1 MSSTTNNTSNRRS
14 QARISTS
21 ITINN
26 RPLQRNPSSQDAP
39 TSATASQ
46 PSISLR
52 LGQLFR
58 SSLHQPQTTSPGGP
72 DIIHIP
78 STTHQDQQA
87 TPSPTAA
94 QSFTDNPNNYFDF
107 SLFNRSQIHE
117 NSLLLDRLF
126 DIPEDVQQMNSDD
139 NEDVLGGDSDTSS
152 DEEDLGEDEADQVPD
167 LMTIPDDDDDDGDG
181 GAEYEATSSG
191 IDSLE
196 RNNDLTSDMPQAKK
210 QKTEST

>member
-1 MSSTTNNTSNRRS
+1 MSTTTNNNSNRRS
-14 QARISTS
+14 HARISTS

-39 TSATASQ
+39 TPATASQ

-58 SSLHQPQTTSPGGP
+58 SSLQPQPTSPDP

-78 STTHQDQQA
+78 PATHQDQQA
-87 TPSPTAA
+87 APSPTAA

-139 NEDVLGGDSDTSS
+139 NEDGLGGDSDASS

-167 LMTIPDDDDDDGDG
+167 LMTIRDDDDDDDG

-191 IDSLE
+191 IDGLE
-196 RNNDLTSDMPQAKK
+196 RSNDLTSDMPQAKK